1 MSDALTALDQIS
13 EDIVKLATAVT
24 SVRTK
29 AVQPLVVQ
37 PLARGIARTY
47 FESVRPELSVVQNR
61 AALIEEIDYVLQS
74 LLQLATAPREKE
86 AYLGQIAE
94 VRPYLLEAT
103 VDVMKA
109 RGSQPLILSQTER
122 AILDTLAKMLPVAAA
137 SYEQALLDVAQGKR
151 VSWRGSATELR
162 EVLREAIDYLAPD
175 DKVTASPGFQLE
187 QGQSLPTQ
195 KQKVRFILRARK
207 SNSTAVAVAEA
218 SLSTVDDSI
227 ASLARSTYQRGSAS
241 THSTTN
247 ASEIRNLKRYV
258 DALLAELLEVQ

>member
-13 EDIVKLATAVT
+13 EDIVRLAAAVT
-24 SVRTK
+24 SIRTK
-29 AVQPLVVQ
+29 AVQPLIVQ
-37 PLARGIARTY
+37 PAARAIARTY

-61 AALIEEIDYVLQS
+61 SGLVEDIDYVLQS

-103 VDVMKA
+103 VDIMKA
-109 RGSQPLILSQTER
+109 RGSPVLILSQTER
-122 AILDTLAKMLPVAAA
+122 SILDTLAKMLPASAA
-137 SYEQALLDVAQGKR
+137 SYEQALLDIAQGKR

-162 EVLREAIDYLAPD
+162 EVLREAIDHLAPD
-175 DKVTASPGFQLE
+175 AKVTASTGFHLE

-207 SNSTAVAVAEA
+207 SNSAAVAVAEA
-218 SLSTVDDSI
+218 SLNTVDESV
-227 ASLARSTYQRGSAS
+227 AALARSTYQRGSAS
-241 THSTTN
+241 THATTN

-258 DALLAELLEVQ
+258 DALLAELLEIP